1 MTPIEEAAGEITIA
15 LKFAA
20 AALTVNV
27 ADDFIEPLC
36 AVMVTDPEAEPVAT
50 PAALTLAMFES
61 DDPHC
66 TDPVM
71 SLVVPSER

>member
-1 MTPIEEAAGEITIA
+1 
-15 LKFAA
+15 
-20 AALTVNV
+20 
-27 ADDFIEPLC
+27 
-36 AVMVTDPEAEPVAT
+36 MVTEPEAEPVAT